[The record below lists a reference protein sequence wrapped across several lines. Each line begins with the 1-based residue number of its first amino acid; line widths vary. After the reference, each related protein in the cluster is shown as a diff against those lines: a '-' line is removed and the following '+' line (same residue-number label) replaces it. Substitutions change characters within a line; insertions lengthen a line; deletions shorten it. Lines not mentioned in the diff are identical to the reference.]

1 MTRKTNH
8 LELPRPFLKWV
19 GGKGQLLD
27 ELLNRVDMAGAIG
40 RYHEPFVGGG
50 ALFYAMVRTKRLG
63 KKNAYLSDYNPR
75 LVATYEGVK
84 NDVDGVIKRLL
95 KHKKNHSEEY
105 YYAVRE
111 KLREDIGNGGPR
123 NTTEHAARII
133 YLNKTGY
140 NGLYRENNKG
150 LYNVPFGRY
159 KNPQICDEDNLHA
172 CSLALG
178 KANLSHAHFEKVV
191 EKAQEGDFVYFDPP
205 YDPVSK
211 TAAFTNYAK
220 GGFNED
226 SQRLLAEKAR
236 ELDKAGV
243 KFLLSNSYTDF
254 IRSLYEED
262 FTVEAV
268 SANRNINSNPGKR
281 GAIQEA
287 LVRNF

>member
-1 MTRKTNH
+1 MTRATNH
-8 LELPRPFLKWV
+8 LEVPRPFLKWV

-27 ELLNRVDMAGAIG
+27 ELLARVDTAGDIG

-63 KKNAYLSDYNPR
+63 KKKAYLSDYNPR
-75 LVATYEGVK
+75 LVATYQGVRD
-84 NDVDGVIKRLL
+84 DVDGVIKRLL
-95 KHKKNHSEEY
+95 KHRKNHSEEY
-105 YYAVRE
+105 YYRVRE
-111 KLREDIGNGGPR
+111 ELREDVRRGGPR
-123 NTTEHAARII
+123 EGTEHAARII

-140 NGLYRENNKG
+140 NGLYRENNEG

-159 KNPQICDEDNLHA
+159 KNPQICDEANLRA
-172 CSLALG
+172 CSDALG
-178 KANLSHAHFEKVV
+178 KADLRAAHFEDILN
-191 EKAQEGDFVYFDPP
+191 KAKAGDFVYFDPP

-211 TAAFTNYAK
+211 TAAFTSYAK

-226 SQRLLAEKAR
+226 SQRLLATTCRALHSK
-236 ELDKAGV
+236 GV

-254 IRSLYEED
+254 IRGLYSD

-268 SANRNINSNPGKR
+268 SANRNVNSNPAKR